1 MKPNT
6 QDPIPNSQNP
16 KAEVQSWKDLEVWSL
31 SHNAVLRIYQI
42 TKLFPSDERFR
53 LVDQLCRAAAS
64 VPANIAEG
72 KGRSSLREYV
82 QFLSIA
88 RGSVEEVKYF
98 VLLTKDLK
106 YLDQQD
112 YDGITNDYD
121 RVGKMLNGLM
131 SSLRTRLPK
140 TQHRIPRT

>member
-1 MKPNT
+1 MRPHEGLDVWKKAVDFVVDIYRVT
-6 QDPIPNSQNP
+6 DTFP
-16 KAEVQSWKDLEVWSL
+16 KE
-31 SHNAVLRIYQI
+31 
-42 TKLFPSDERFR
+42 ERFG
-53 LVDQLCRAAAS
+53 LTSQLRRAAVS

-72 KGRSSLREYV
+72 KGRSSLREYL

-98 VLLTKDLK
+98 LLLAKDLK

-112 YDGITNDYD
+112 YDGIVNDYD

-131 SSLRTRLPK
+131 ASLRTRLPVIRNPTPK
-140 TQHRIPRT
+140 T